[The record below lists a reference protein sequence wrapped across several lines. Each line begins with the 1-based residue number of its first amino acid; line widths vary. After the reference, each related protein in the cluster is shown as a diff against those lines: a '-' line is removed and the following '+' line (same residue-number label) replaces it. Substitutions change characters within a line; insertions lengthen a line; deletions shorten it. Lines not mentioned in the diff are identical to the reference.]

1 MPYWFFWYF
10 YFWNGFFYFVKAL
23 PGKYG
28 KQRYWQLP
36 RRWMKV
42 FPFVVFSTWLRK
54 AIVLTVCLYKIKD
67 CETSV
72 KENLTIIQPGM
83 LHRRQNKSPPAGQ
96 CWFTGLTS
104 ETPYMGM
111 LYRWRVGALKPQ
123 FGALKR
129 IVSDIEEPQQAAW
142 VVFFK
147 RLWVGRHASYACE
160 RIEALQKWSLHCMG
174 PLSKR
179 QYYSAQMLVIFL
191 DKTLFIL
198 IMQKLGVNK

>member
-1 MPYWFFWYF
+1 MPYCFFLIHL
-10 YFWNGFFYFVKAL
+10 FWNGVFYFEKAL

-42 FPFVVFSTWLRK
+42 FPFVVFSTWLKK

-83 LHRRQNKSPPAGQ
+83 LHRRRNKSPPAGR

-111 LYRWRVGALKPQ
+111 LYRWRVGAWNHSSAHLS
-123 FGALKR
+123 
-129 IVSDIEEPQQAAW
+129 VSCLTSRNHNKQREL
-142 VVFFK
+142 FFSS
-147 RLWVGRHASYACE
+147 VCG
-160 RIEALQKWSLHCMG
+160 
-174 PLSKR
+174 
-179 QYYSAQMLVIFL
+179 
-191 DKTLFIL
+191 
-198 IMQKLGVNK
+198 LGDMPATHVNV